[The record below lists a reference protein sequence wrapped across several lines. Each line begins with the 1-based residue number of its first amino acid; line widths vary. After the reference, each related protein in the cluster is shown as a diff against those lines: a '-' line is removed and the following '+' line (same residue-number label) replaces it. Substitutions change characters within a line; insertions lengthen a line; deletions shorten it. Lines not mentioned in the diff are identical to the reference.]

1 MWVCFVLPRCNI
13 LVWWDWNI
21 FIWLKGKC
29 CILRQARTPCRFQLN
44 PLESRDTVEFCAIQ
58 LAMLG
63 LLRRVSCPVPSVQ
76 CLASVKCQGCRHRA
90 YKLQTE
96 TNKTLQYWLST
107 TRTACLQTISTNIY
121 QVPSTLYWL
130 LSSKQFAALF
140 MGLTAAYNRMIK
152 MMSMKSAR
160 YPFQTCIQYNTGL
173 WTQPL
178 AFPFPHCPKTY
189 YFLTFPDFHIL
200 IHDRK

>member
-63 LLRRVSCPVPSVQ
+63 LLRRVSCSMPSVQ

-107 TRTACLQTISTNIY
+107 AYLQPVQPVYRPYLPISTKSLA
-121 QVPSTLYWL
+121 PCTGYWAASSL
-130 LSSKQFAALF
+130 LHSSWVWRL
-140 MGLTAAYNRMIK
+140 LTIEWLRWWAWNQPDTHFK
-152 MMSMKSAR
+152 LV
-160 YPFQTCIQYNTGL
+160 YNTIQDCEHNH
-173 WTQPL
+173 WRS
-178 AFPFPHCPKTY
+178 HS
-189 YFLTFPDFHIL
+189 L
-200 IHDRK
+200 IVQRLIIS

>member
-1 MWVCFVLPRCNI
+1 MFAGGGEGRGHWPRSILCFLLKVITPCCSPAQAGVGLLCAAKMQYSGLMRLKHFYLVERKVLH
-13 LVWWDWNI
+13 
-21 FIWLKGKC
+21 LKTSW
-29 CILRQARTPCRFQLN
+29 TPCRFQLN

-107 TRTACLQTISTNIY
+107 GYLPQYLLTIY
-121 QVPSTLYWL
+121 CPYLPS
-130 LSSKQFAALF
+130 
-140 MGLTAAYNRMIK
+140 
-152 MMSMKSAR
+152 
-160 YPFQTCIQYNTGL
+160 P
-173 WTQPL
+173 WT
-178 AFPFPHCPKTY
+178 KN
-189 YFLTFPDFHIL
+189 
-200 IHDRK
+200 